1 MLTSPPVVWRAGKE
15 RYVRKPVVVA
25 ERAEGRDN
33 NFNLLR
39 MIAASAVLVS
49 HAYPLTLGKDAIEPL
64 LTSTGYKL
72 GTTAVTIFF
81 AVSGFFITKSFDRRN
96 SIPDFLLARVA
107 RIYPA
112 LIVVLMLSAFVL
124 GPIMTALPVG
134 QYFSSLHTWTYVPRN
149 LMLRHQQWA
158 LPGIFL
164 TAPGGAAVNGSLWT
178 LFAEVSCYALVMLF
192 ALLRLTRPLSYPLI
206 LCLAIALI
214 LLVPQTEGGGL
225 AHAASTLSFPFALGA
240 AAYVYRQYVPVSG
253 LLALALLG
261 LAALCRWTPAY
272 PILHALAISYGALW
286 FGFANIPGLRA
297 YNRLGDYSYGMYI
310 YAFPVEQVIATTL
323 HPASPW
329 VMIAIGFPIT
339 LALAVVSWTWIEA
352 PALANRHVLAAQWR
366 LRRLRAREA
375 AAAAAS

>member
-1 MLTSPPVVWRAGKE
+1 MLC
-15 RYVRKPVVVA
+15 
-25 ERAEGRDN
+25 
-33 NFNLLR
+33 
-39 MIAASAVLVS
+39 
-49 HAYPLTLGKDAIEPL
+49 
-64 LTSTGYKL
+64 
-72 GTTAVTIFF
+72 
-81 AVSGFFITKSFDRRN
+81 
-96 SIPDFLLARVA
+96 
-107 RIYPA
+107 
-112 LIVVLMLSAFVL
+112 
-124 GPIMTALPVG
+124 
-134 QYFSSLHTWTYVPRN
+134 
-149 LMLRHQQWA
+149 
-158 LPGIFL
+158 GIW
-164 TAPGGAAVNGSLWT
+164 G
-178 LFAEVSCYALVMLF
+178 
-192 ALLRLTRPLSYPLI
+192 LTRPTFFSLI

-240 AAYVYRQYVPVSG
+240 AAYVYRKYVPISG
-253 LLALALLG
+253 LLALVLLG

-339 LALAVVSWTWIEA
+339 LAFAAASWTWVED

-366 LRRLRAREA
+366 LRRLRLGRTAPA
-375 AAAAAS
+375 ATG

>member
-1 MLTSPPVVWRAGKE
+1 M
-15 RYVRKPVVVA
+15 RKPVVVA
-25 ERAEGRDN
+25 DRAEGRDN

-49 HAYPLTLGKDAIEPL
+49 HAYPLTLGKDAVEPL
-64 LTSTGYKL
+64 LASTGYKL

-112 LIVVLMLSAFVL
+112 LVVVLMLSAFVL
-124 GPIMTALPVG
+124 GPLLTTLSLG
-134 QYFSSLHTWTYVPRN
+134 RYFSDLHTWTYVPRD
-149 LMLRHQQWA
+149 LLLRHQQWA
-158 LPGIFL
+158 LPGLFAG
-164 TAPGGAAVNGSLWT
+164 APGGPAVNGSLWT
-178 LFAEVSCYALVMLF
+178 LFAEVSCYGLVMLCGIWS
-192 ALLRLTRPLSYPLI
+192 LTRPASFPAV
-206 LCLAIALI
+206 LCLAIGLI

-240 AAYVYRQYVPVSG
+240 AAYVYRNHVPVSG

-261 LAALCRWTPAY
+261 LAVLCRWTPAY

-323 HPASPW
+323 HPASAW
-329 VMIAIGFPIT
+329 TMIAIGFPIT
-339 LALAVVSWTWIEA
+339 LLLAIASWTWIEA

-366 LRRLRAREA
+366 LRRLRTRDAAPA
-375 AAAAAS
+375 AAG